1 MDEFASQSQGF
12 AHKRIALYAAVV
24 VLGGALG
31 GYAIHEHGT
40 AQNLAAQN
48 AQTTAALTATQH
60 ALGDLTAKVNMLAT
74 RNDAQA
80 AQLAQSV
87 QQPTQIARGGR
98 PSPAHRLR
106 EDPRYKKLQSQL
118 DAQGKAIAQTRSD
131 LEGDLT
137 STKTELS
144 GSIAHTHDE
153 LVLLQKKG
161 ERNYAEFDLGKSKEF
176 KREGTLELRLKK
188 ANNKHQY
195 ADLELMVD
203 DRNLSQK
210 HVNLYQ
216 PVMFYTPDS
225 PQPVEIVINSIDN
238 NRIHGY
244 VSAPKYRKSELDSMA
259 SVADNSGQAQNPN
272 QGQNPAGSNS
282 SNTPAPNSAPAPRE
296 KLPVPQP

>member
-1 MDEFASQSQGF
+1 MPEFASLAEGF
-12 AHKRIALYAAVV
+12 AHKRIAVYGAVV

-31 GYAIHEHGT
+31 GYAIHEHSA

-48 AQTTAALTATQH
+48 AQTTAALNATQR

-80 AQLAQSV
+80 VSKT
-87 QQPTQIARGGR
+87 QPAQIAAGRR
-98 PSPAHRLR
+98 PSAVHRLR

-118 DAQGKAIAQTRSD
+118 DAQGKAIGQTRSD
-131 LEGDLT
+131 LEGDLVN
-137 STKTELS
+137 TKTELS

-161 ERNYAEFDLGKSKEF
+161 ERNYAEFDLSKSKEF
-176 KREGTLELRLKK
+176 KREGALELRLKK
-188 ANNKHQY
+188 ANDKHQY

-225 PQPVEIVINSIDN
+225 PQPVEVVINNISKDH
-238 NRIHGY
+238 IHGY
-244 VSAPKYRKSELDSMA
+244 VSAPKYRQSELALM
-259 SVADNSGQAQNPN
+259 
-272 QGQNPAGSNS
+272 
-282 SNTPAPNSAPAPRE
+282 SNTGTGDNATSNAAPGATDSSEQPAPRK
-296 KLPVPQP
+296 KLPVPAPEQ